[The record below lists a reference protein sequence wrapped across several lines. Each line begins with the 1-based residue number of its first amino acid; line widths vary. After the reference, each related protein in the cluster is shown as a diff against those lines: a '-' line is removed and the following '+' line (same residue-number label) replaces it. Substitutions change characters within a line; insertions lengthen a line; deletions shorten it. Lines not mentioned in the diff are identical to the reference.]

1 MTKLDGLAGL
11 RRAWDSTDAAPE
23 DDEARALGV
32 AKCNFKLK
40 AKKRGVRDR
49 FTVLNNFV
57 DYTAG
62 SLPRS
67 EVLVWL
73 VLYRDTRDGTA
84 ETAQADIVRRTGLG
98 KRTVQLAIKKLETSG
113 LVKCVRRG
121 GLRRGVSRYRVFPI
135 TKQEQMGATA
145 CA

>member
-32 AKCNFKLK
+32 AKCNVKLQ

-49 FTVLNNFV
+49 FAVLNNFV
-57 DYTAG
+57 DFTAG

-73 VLYRDTRDGTA
+73 VLYRDTRDGIAATS
-84 ETAQADIVRRTGLG
+84 QDDIVRRTHLAR
-98 KRTVQLAIKKLETSG
+98 RTVQMAIKKLESAG
-113 LVKCVRRG
+113 LVKIAYRG

-135 TKQEQMGATA
+135 TKQEQMGATG